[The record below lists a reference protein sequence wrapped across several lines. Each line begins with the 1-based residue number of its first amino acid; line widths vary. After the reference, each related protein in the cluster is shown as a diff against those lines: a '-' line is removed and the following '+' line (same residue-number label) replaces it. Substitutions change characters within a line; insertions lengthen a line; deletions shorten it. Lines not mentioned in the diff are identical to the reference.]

1 MTVSHVA
8 RRLGAYVPLLILLVV
23 YVLTCLVGA
32 IVLLVNY
39 RPVVAVWEYFSGTP
53 VPTLSGAELLIS
65 VVLLTVPP
73 LILAAGYWIGI
84 RVPIRVGARAVP
96 AGPWGR
102 TPARLPHVVFYVLAT
117 IGVISLGRAGSFAK
131 LDSWLSYQAWVDAR
145 WSAFAALSF
154 FEFVNLYTFIPL
166 AAGWCAIMTPGG
178 SLRRQLARWAPL
190 VIAMLLA
197 LALFQKKAALV
208 SLMLVLAAFLID
220 RAGRDPRLVRRGVVL
235 GCVALLAAY
244 FAMVVV
250 PTFNLAVHDEPALQ
264 RARAALVTPRPA
276 TIPSATSSPLQSIE
290 ATQFDPR
297 ISVAVYSILAPLMR
311 TSAPALYYPI
321 VYPDSHPF
329 YGPDLGLDIV
339 CSRRIG
345 CSGLRMPDDNL
356 VVWDYMNPSLH
367 GGSITA
373 PFQFALYSQAG
384 VPGALFGSLL
394 LGVLLAVTWRVARGA
409 VFPPVVSS
417 LAGAAVVLLSVNLA
431 LDSPRNSILVSY
443 GALWAFVFSVFVLSA
458 TALLSG
464 PASRLGVSK
473 GNVQLS

>member
-1 MTVSHVA
+1 MTISHVA
-8 RRLGAYVPLLILLVV
+8 RRLGAYVPLLILLAV
-23 YVLTCLVGA
+23 YVLTCLIGA
-32 IVLLVNY
+32 MVLLVNY
-39 RPVVAVWEYFSGTP
+39 RPIVAVWEYFSGTP

-96 AGPWGR
+96 AGLWRR

-117 IGVISLGRAGSFAK
+117 IGVISLGRAGSFVK

-154 FEFVNLYTFIPL
+154 FEFVNLYTFVPL
-166 AAGWCAIMTPGG
+166 AAGWCAIVTPGG

-190 VIAMLLA
+190 LIAVLLP
-197 LALFQKKAALV
+197 LALFQKRAALI
-208 SLMLVLAAFLID
+208 SLILVLAAFLID
-220 RAGRDPRLVRRGVVL
+220 RAGRDARLVRRGVVL
-235 GCVALLAAY
+235 GCVALLTAY
-244 FAMVVV
+244 FAMVVL

-264 RARAALVTPRPA
+264 RARAAPVTPP
-276 TIPSATSSPLQSIE
+276 IL
-290 ATQFDPR
+290 DPR
-297 ISVAVYSILAPLMR
+297 LNLAIYSILAPLMR
-311 TSAPALYYPI
+311 TSAPALYYP
-321 VYPDSHPF
+321 VVFPASHPF
-329 YGPDLGLDIV
+329 YGPDLGLDIA

-367 GGSITA
+367 GGSVA
-373 PFQFALYSQAG
+373 SPFQFALYSQAG
-384 VPGALFGSLL
+384 VPGALIGSLL
-394 LGVLLAVTWRVARGA
+394 SGVLLAVAWRVARGA
-409 VFPPVVSS
+409 VLPPAASS
-417 LAGAAVVLLSVNLA
+417 LAGAAVVLLSINLA

-464 PASRLGVSK
+464 PASRLGVAK
-473 GNVQLS
+473 DNVRLS